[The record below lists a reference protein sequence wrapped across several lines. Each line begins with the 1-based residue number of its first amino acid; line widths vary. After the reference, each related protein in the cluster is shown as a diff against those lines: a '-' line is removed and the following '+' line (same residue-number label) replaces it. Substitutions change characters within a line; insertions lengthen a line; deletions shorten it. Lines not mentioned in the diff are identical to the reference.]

1 MVELTEERQET
12 LHRLRAWFRDEI
24 ERRGLDPEE
33 HELLVNGI
41 PLSVVLDAAAN

>member
-1 MVELTEERQET
+1 MAMTEQCEDNLR
-12 LHRLRAWFRDEI
+12 RLRAWFRDEM
-24 ERRGLDPEE
+24 ERRGLDPDE